1 VSGATKTSVRSFV
14 TQFGPY
20 VDLQNAARNRVFA
33 LPSESR
39 FTNWTDAVI
48 ETYGA
53 KYATSGNAPPLAAV
67 MSSYRGVISVESAVP
82 LELWAMYRYDA
93 IDKTLVN
100 ERVAQFRDQ
109 TRRFLNGELGEDEF
123 RHLRLR
129 NGLYIQR
136 HAPMLRVAIPY
147 GLLSSAQL
155 RTLASIA
162 RRYDRGYGH
171 FTTRQNI
178 QYNWP
183 KLAEVPEI
191 LAELAAVEMHA
202 IQTSGNCI
210 RNTTS
215 DHLAGVTPDEIED
228 PRPWC
233 EIIRQWSTLHPEF
246 SYLPRKFKIAVT
258 GSPRDRAAS
267 LVHDVGVHIVRRADG
282 ELGFEIFAGGG
293 LGRTPVI
300 GQVVREFLPREHLLS
315 YLEAVLRVYNR
326 EGRRDNLTKARIKI
340 LVRSLGI
347 EEFRRRVEIEWGL
360 INDGALRV
368 TPAQVERMRSFF
380 GPPAYRRLQDSD
392 PAAGKD
398 AAFRA
403 WYRYNTSEHKMPGY
417 RVVYVSLKKAGVAP
431 GDATDAQMELIA
443 DLADRYGFGEVRVT
457 HTQNLLFADVEQ
469 EKTFDLWQ
477 TLDAAGL
484 ATPNIGTLTDMICCP
499 GLDFCSLANA
509 GSIDVAKLINERFD
523 DYDYLYDLGELDV
536 KMSGCMNACGHHH
549 VGNIG
554 ILGVDKG
561 GEEWYQI
568 TIGGAAGEDA
578 SLGTV
583 IGPSVAKA
591 DVPETLARLLAVYVE
606 QRHADE
612 RFLDT
617 VRRLGVKP
625 FKERVYATS
634 AAA

>member
-1 VSGATKTSVRSFV
+1 
-14 TQFGPY
+14 
-20 VDLQNAARNRVFA
+20 
-33 LPSESR
+33 
-39 FTNWTDAVI
+39 
-48 ETYGA
+48 
-53 KYATSGNAPPLAAV
+53 
-67 MSSYRGVISVESAVP
+67 
-82 LELWAMYRYDA
+82 MYRYDLT
-93 IDKTLVN
+93 DKTLVQ

-109 TRRFLNGELGEDEF
+109 TRRFLAGLLSEDEF

-147 GLLSSAQL
+147 GLLSSGQL
-155 RTLASIA
+155 RTLAKIA

-183 KLAEVPEI
+183 KLEQVPDI
-191 LAELAAVEMHA
+191 LAELAEVEMHA

-210 RNTTS
+210 RNITS
-215 DHLAGVTPDEIED
+215 DHLAGVTPHELED

-233 EIIRQWSTLHPEF
+233 EIIRQWSSFHPEF
-246 SYLPRKFKIAVT
+246 TYLPRKFKIAVT
-258 GSPRDRAAS
+258 GAPQDRAAS
-267 LVHDVGVHIVRRADG
+267 LVHDVGVHIVRGPDG
-282 ELGFEIFAGGG
+282 DLGFEILAGGG
-293 LGRTPVI
+293 LGRPPVI
-300 GQVVREFLPREHLLS
+300 GQVVRGFLPREHLLS
-315 YLEAVLRVYNR
+315 YLEAILRVYNL

-340 LVRSLGI
+340 LVRSLGL
-347 EEFRRRVEIEWGL
+347 EEFKKRVEAEWEL
-360 INDGALRV
+360 LRETGPRV
-368 TPAQVERMRSFF
+368 DDAQIARMRAFF
-380 GPPAYRRLQDSD
+380 DPPAYRTLPDGEPD
-392 PAAGKD
+392 AGKET
-398 AAFRA
+398 AFRA
-403 WYRYNTSEHKMPGY
+403 WYRYNTAAHKVSGY
-417 RVVYVSLKKAGVAP
+417 RAVFVSLKKPDMPP

-443 DLADRYGFGEVRVT
+443 HLADRYSFGEVRVT
-457 HTQNLLFADVEQ
+457 HTQNLLLADVEQ
-469 EKTFDLWQ
+469 GKCYELWQ
-477 TLDAAGL
+477 ALKGAGL

-523 DYDYLYDLGELDV
+523 DYDYIYDLGELDV

-568 TIGGAAGEDA
+568 TIGGAAGADA
-578 SLGTV
+578 SLGSV
-583 IGPSVAKA
+583 IGPSVAKTQ
-591 DVPETLARLLAVYVE
+591 VPETIARLLDVYVE
-606 QRHADE
+606 QRQPEE

-625 FKERVYATS
+625 FKERVYATLL
-634 AAA
+634 AA